1 MFIDRVVVRVK
12 GGDGGSGVVSFRR
25 EKFVP
30 LGGPDGGDGGRGG
43 DVIVR
48 ADSNLA
54 TLLDYTY
61 RDSWKAPSGEHGS
74 GSNKSGRSGDDL
86 VLPVPPGTVIR
97 ERDGD
102 TIGEVVEH
110 GDELVV
116 ARGGRG
122 GKGNA
127 FFVSATHQSPREF
140 QPGEDGEERA
150 LELELKLI
158 ADVGLVGQ
166 PNAGKSTL
174 LSVISAARPKIADYP
189 FTTLAPN
196 LGVVQL
202 TDQRTFVVADIPGII
217 EGAHEGK
224 GLGLQFLRHIERTR
238 LLAFLI
244 PIDSMDWQEEYEQLR
259 REVALH
265 SKELAAKPHCIVFSK
280 MDLLGD
286 DDPPPLEAPAAF
298 GVYAISAAGRTGLEP
313 LLAGWWSRLLE
324 MKKEA
329 TRPTEQQQELP

>member
-12 GGDGGSGVVSFRR
+12 AGDGGSGIVSFRR

-48 ADSNLA
+48 ADKNLN

-61 RDSWKAPSGEHGS
+61 RDSWSADSGEHGS
-74 GSNKSGRSGDDL
+74 GNNKSGRSGGDV
-86 VLPVPPGTVIR
+86 VLPVPPGTIV
-97 ERDGD
+97 RDAG
-102 TIGEVVEH
+102 TNELLGEILDE
-110 GDELVV
+110 GDEIIV
-116 ARGGRG
+116 AKGGRG

-127 FFVSATHQSPREF
+127 YFVRATHQSPREF
-140 QPGEDGEERA
+140 QPGEDGEARS

-189 FTTLAPN
+189 FTTLSPN
-196 LGVVQL
+196 LGVVQMPG
-202 TDQRTFVVADIPGII
+202 QRTFVVADIPGII
-217 EGAHEGK
+217 EGAHEGR

-238 LLAFLI
+238 VLAFLI
-244 PIDSMDWQEEYEQLR
+244 PVDSMDWQAEYDQLR
-259 REVALH
+259 RELETY
-265 SKELAAKPHCIVFSK
+265 STELAQKPFCVVFSK
-280 MDLLGD
+280 MDLLGE
-286 DDPPPLEAPAAF
+286 DDPPPIDAPGAF
-298 GVYAISAAGRTGLEP
+298 GIYAISAAGRTGLEP
-313 LLAGWWSRLLE
+313 LLATWWSQILQL
-324 MKKEA
+324 KKSSE
-329 TRPTEQQQELP
+329 RDVQRVELP